1 MLRWVGIGVGVLT
14 ALLIGFIVYATFF
27 SAPGFREGAA
37 AIAIVLLAVFQ
48 LITAFLLIA
57 LLIAV
62 LYAVTKIDQLAR
74 TSLIPK
80 LDEATVKVNQ
90 LLEDG
95 RQISGNVRDTVSN
108 TTGTTTFVTERIVS
122 PFIRLSSI
130 ASGVRAAANS
140 LARRDLPP
148 TSGE

>member
-1 MLRWVGIGVGVLT
+1 VLRWIGIGVGILT

-27 SAPGFREGAA
+27 AQEGFREGAA

-57 LLIAV
+57 LLIAL
-62 LYAVTKIDQLAR
+62 LYAITKIDQLAR

-80 LDEATVKVNQ
+80 LDEATSKVNL

-95 RQISGNVRDTVSN
+95 RTITGNVRDSVS
-108 TTGTTTFVTERIVS
+108 TASGTTSFVTERIVS
-122 PFIRLSSI
+122 PIIRLSSI

-140 LARRDLPP
+140 LARRDMPP
-148 TSGE
+148 PGAE